1 MYSPP
6 GPASHGPS
14 GGTATVAGRAKALAQ
29 ARPKEMLGR
38 AGPARLLSSVV
49 DGCGVA
55 GPWDDNSGAWWVPLH
70 TTLHV
75 IVARFPTVSKLA
87 LKCDYRAE
95 GVTNPTFVL
104 LVDRLDPTLQRL
116 KLRSLRLVTDYGVV
130 VLAVAATSLRKLS
143 IASCT
148 FGAKGIEVV
157 LRSYLQLKE
166 LFVNAASHLQDN
178 GADWSS
184 ADSK

>member
-1 MYSPP
+1 MWHANP
-6 GPASHGPS
+6 
-14 GGTATVAGRAKALAQ
+14 RC
-29 ARPKEMLGR
+29 RPFHR
-38 AGPARLLSSVV
+38 SSVV